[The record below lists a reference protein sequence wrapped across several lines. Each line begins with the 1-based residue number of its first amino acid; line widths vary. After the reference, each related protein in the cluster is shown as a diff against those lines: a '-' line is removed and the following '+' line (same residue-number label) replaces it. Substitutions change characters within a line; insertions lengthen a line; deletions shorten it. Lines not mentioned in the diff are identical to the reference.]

1 MNTIEQ
7 MIQNKAYELGYE
19 KCGIIPV
26 HAMKDYAEKFEERI
40 QKVPESKM
48 FYQGQRRLLNP
59 LDKYPWAKSIVVLA
73 SRYGKYKIPKY
84 VKDHIAK
91 AYLFD
96 IRVDA
101 NSKEF
106 QNSQNLEQYMQ
117 QLGLKTAADHKF
129 GIVGLRWAAMQ
140 AGLGIIRRN
149 NFFYTQYGSWM
160 HIEAWLTDKD
170 MELIETHNLQKCP
183 NGCNRCITACPTHS
197 LSSPYTMLP
206 TACISYLTTFGG
218 RDLPHEPLRKNFG
231 NCIYGCDVCQDV
243 CPMNRGKWEENY
255 NFPNLSELAPFLTP
269 ENILNMEEEFYRK
282 QIQPKFFYLS
292 GSELWKWKVDVLCF
306 MGNNYQEKYKPYI
319 TAACENKN
327 EKIRE
332 MAQLICSELYA

>member
-26 HAMKDYAEKFEERI
+26 NAMKDYAEKFEERI

-106 QNSQNLEQYMQ
+106 QNSQTLEQYMQ

-183 NGCNRCITACPTHS
+183 NGCNRCIVACPTHS